1 MEDCPEIFF
10 CGNQPEYM
18 TKLITSTLPLNHLNQ
33 ENLTLFVLYLAA
45 GGQKVR
51 LVCLPSFAQ
60 TQTAVLVNLNTL
72 DCHPLSFS
80 IGLPSSVAER

>member
-18 TKLITSTLPLNHLNQ
+18 TKLITSMLPLNPIKHKCVK
-33 ENLTLFVLYLAA
+33 LFLLRLAA

-51 LVCLPSFAQ
+51 LICLPSFAQ